1 MHQIYIPIWFYFN
14 DEGATGEAEADD
26 IYIPIWFYFNVSRVQ
41 KNRKLVRIYIP
52 IWFYFNKF
60 VLLQSLVPFQFTFQY
75 GSTSILPALGVIS
88 PLLYLHSNMVL
99 LQFSRVP
106 YLSVFISIYI
116 PIWFYFNP
124 DVIWYVSPGTTFTFQ
139 YGSTSI
145 MIFRQRR
152 NCCIIY
158 IPIWFYFNEA

>member
-116 PIWFYFNP
+116 PIWFYFNEATALAQGVTIP
-124 DVIWYVSPGTTFTFQ
+124 DLHSNMVLLQSSP
-139 YGSTSI
+139 S
-145 MIFRQRR
+145 
-152 NCCIIY
+152 
-158 IPIWFYFNEA
+158 

>member
-116 PIWFYFNP
+116 PIWFYFN
-124 DVIWYVSPGTTFTFQ
+124 DCRHRFMNALTYLHSNMVLLQSNH
-139 YGSTSI
+139 SI
-145 MIFRQRR
+145 LSYHQ
-152 NCCIIY
+152 
-158 IPIWFYFNEA
+158 